1 MAAEIVLIYANTQY
15 RQTGF
20 SLFNYSTVVLS
31 VNEIKFSNKFQ
42 RELSNAI

>member
-1 MAAEIVLIYANTQY
+1 MAAEIVLIYTNTQF

-20 SLFNYSTVVLS
+20 SLFNYSTVLS
-31 VNEIKFSNKFQ
+31 VNEIQFSNKFQ